1 MKAKTPRSEV
11 FFYVV
16 NGDNVEKGI
25 LCCFICLFG
34 KN

>member
-16 NGDNVEKGI
+16 NGDNVEKRYT
-25 LCCFICLFG
+25 LLFYLFIW
-34 KN
+34 